1 MSIKKYEIFLK
12 TVDLGSLTKASQLL
26 GYTQSAIS
34 HMIAGLEEELGVRLL
49 VRGRTG
55 VTPTEEATRLMPAIR
70 TICQDNRELLRQVA
84 ELHGLETGVIRIGTI
99 LSVSIHILPKMIR
112 TFSSYHPHIEFELM
126 QGNYEDIERWINE
139 GRVDCGF
146 LRLPAGDALE
156 TLLIVREEFLAVFPA
171 SRDLPEGSFAFGSVP
186 EENYIL
192 RPDTLDG
199 ELSKIFKKAAC
210 RPKITYSAKDDYAV
224 MAMVEQ
230 GLGMSIL
237 PELLMKDT
245 AHQLQKRTLDP
256 PLYREIGLAYRNA
269 HNLSPVARQFI
280 RYVKNDYLL
289 HAEAAV
295 EREAEVRSTD

>member
-1 MSIKKYEIFLK
+1 MSIKRYEIFLK

-34 HMIAGLEEELGVRLL
+34 HMIVGLEEELGVRLL

-55 VTPTEEATRLMPAIR
+55 VTPTEEAELLMPAIR
-70 TICQDNRELLRQVA
+70 TICQDKQELLRQVA
-84 ELHGLETGVIRIGTI
+84 QLHGLETGVIRIGTI
-99 LSVSIHILPKMIR
+99 LSVSIHILPQMIR
-112 TFSSYHPHIEFELM
+112 AFSQYHPHIEFELM

-146 LRLPAGDALE
+146 LRLPAGDTLE
-156 TLLIVREEFLAVFPA
+156 TLLIVREEFLAIFPPE
-171 SRDLPEGSFAFGSVP
+171 RVLPEGRFCFGSVS

-199 ELSKIFKKAAC
+199 EISKIFKKAPC

-237 PELLMKDT
+237 PELLMKNT
-245 AHQLQKRTLDP
+245 SHRLQKRTLEP

-269 HNLSPVARQFI
+269 SKLSPVARQFI

-289 HAEAAV
+289 HTQTAAQAQV
-295 EREAEVRSTD
+295 